1 MPHPPQPILRIGQK
15 MNFKTVVTKEDGGK
29 TANTF
34 SLLRDAKKYARK
46 YSNPGD
52 HVKITESGNKEVFIL
67 FDYIVEDWSKK

>member
-1 MPHPPQPILRIGQK
+1 

-29 TANTF
+29 TTNTF

>member
-1 MPHPPQPILRIGQK
+1 

-46 YSNPGD
+46 YSSPGD
-52 HVKITESGNKEVFIL
+52 HVKITESGNKEVFIPPT
-67 FDYIVEDWSKK
+67 DSSVIVPSLPR

>member
-1 MPHPPQPILRIGQK
+1 

-46 YSNPGD
+46 YSSPGD
-52 HVKITESGNKEVFIL
+52 HVKITESGNKEVFI
-67 FDYIVEDWSKK
+67 